1 MLKKYFICFITLL
14 TLTTSVKVYASSS
27 TKNTGHS
34 DIIELGFYDYQ
45 LGYKLLSE
53 MSKDEINNAYKKVKR
68 SAFGWKVKEIN
79 NNVDAWYISEI
90 IFSKS
95 NRSNQTYTFSYS
107 TKHTLTKET
116 EFSASG
122 SIATKVT
129 GKIKVVTLTG
139 SLDTEGEIKQSSKD
153 YFEEKTNFSVDLM
166 PYTKLTLMVRGDCI
180 VSNGVGKMYVLGIPV
195 SKGTWEYIDFV
206 TEYYEFFEEKL

>member
-1 MLKKYFICFITLL
+1 MIKKYLICFITLL
-14 TLTTSVKVYASSS
+14 SLTTTVKAYAASS

-34 DIIELGFYDYQ
+34 DIIELGFYDYHM
-45 LGYKLLSE
+45 GYKLLSE
-53 MSKDEINNAYKKVKR
+53 MSKQEIENSYKKVKR
-68 SAFGWKVKEIN
+68 TAFGWNIHKIN
-79 NNVDAWYISEI
+79 NEIDAWYISEI

-95 NRSNQTYTFSYS
+95 NKSNQIYTFSYS
-107 TKHTLTKET
+107 TKHTLTSEIQL
-116 EFSASG
+116 SASG
-122 SIATKVT
+122 SIATKVS
-129 GKIKVVTLTG
+129 GKVKKVTLSG
-139 SLDTEGEIKQSSKD
+139 SIDGKGSIKKTTKD

-180 VSNGVGKMYVLGIPV
+180 VSTGVGKLYILGIPV